1 MEGAGALL
9 LAPLWAVVSLSSLLR
24 LAKSKE
30 RQVETTSSTSN
41 ASEDGAEEEEEEEE
55 EGEEEEEE
63 CSML

>member
-1 MEGAGALL
+1 MEGAGALW
-9 LAPLWAVVSLSSLLR
+9 LALWAVVSLSSLLR

-41 ASEDGAEEEEEEEE
+41 ASEDGAEEGEEE